1 MNNICLGMSTS
12 FTMVAKNTGRWALE
26 CKVNDHYMAGMK
38 ALYDVKVCESNGPK
52 AMTVTGAIRTIFIG
66 IIETEW
72 NYADSDKN
80 VLTGEKL
87 DESYK

>member
-1 MNNICLGMSTS
+1 MKNTCLGMSAS
-12 FTMVAKNTGRWALE
+12 FTMVAKNVGRWALE

-38 ALYDVKVCESNGPK
+38 ALYDVKACESNRVK
-52 AMTVTGAIRTIFIG
+52 TMTVTGAIRTFFIG

-80 VLTGEKL
+80 LLTGDKL
-87 DESYK
+87 DEKDG

>member
-1 MNNICLGMSTS
+1 MKIAYLGMSAS
-12 FTMVAKNTGRWALE
+12 FTMVANNAGRWALE

-38 ALYDVKVCESNGPK
+38 ALYNVRACGSSGAK
-52 AMTVTGAIRTIFIG
+52 AKTVTGVIRTFFIG

-80 VLTGEKL
+80 MLTGDKL
-87 DESYK
+87 DEKDG